1 MSRCDCE
8 NCECKNC
15 GSKPESTN
23 ADKWRYTI
31 YTTILFLIIVNP
43 MTYKLVN
50 GILGRVFGVIADSRG
65 CPSMLGIMIHAI
77 VFTLLLRYMMELDL

>member
-8 NCECKNC
+8 DSKNC
-15 GSKPESTN
+15 CVKPESTN

-65 CPSMLGIMIHAI
+65 CPSMLGIMVHAI
-77 VFTLLLRYMMELDL
+77 VFTLLLRYMMELDI